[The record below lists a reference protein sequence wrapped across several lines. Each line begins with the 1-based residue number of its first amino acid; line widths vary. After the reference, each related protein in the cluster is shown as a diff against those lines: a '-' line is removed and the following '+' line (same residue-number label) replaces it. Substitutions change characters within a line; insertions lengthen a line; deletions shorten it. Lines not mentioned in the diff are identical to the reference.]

1 MRFPPHFRPIMIP
14 ALRAFAIALVALA
27 CTAVP
32 ARADVIG
39 VKQAEL
45 RVEDEALVLN
55 AEFDLALN
63 ATLDEAL
70 QKGIPLYFVLEFE
83 LTRPRWYWLDEKVL
97 TATTQYRVA
106 WQALTQTYR
115 ISSGLLAQTLGTAA
129 EVERFLSRVTA
140 REVGR
145 RDQVV
150 RGDRYIAA
158 VRLRLDTNQLPKPF
172 QVNAI
177 AAREWTLDS
186 GWHRW
191 NFTP

>member
-1 MRFPPHFRPIMIP
+1 MLPSPSFRPIVIA
-14 ALRAFAIALVALA
+14 ALRACVALLVALGCVA
-27 CTAVP
+27 AP
-32 ARADVIG
+32 AHADVIG
-39 VKQAEL
+39 VTNAEL
-45 RVEDEALVLN
+45 RVEEEALVLN

-83 LTRPRWYWLDEKVL
+83 LTRPRWYWVDEKVL
-97 TATTQYRVA
+97 TATSQNRVA

-115 ISSGLLAQTLGTAA
+115 ISSGLLAQSLTTAA

-150 RGDRYIAA
+150 RGDRYVAS

-177 AAREWTLDS
+177 ASREWTLDS

>member
-1 MRFPPHFRPIMIP
+1 MRFPPYFRPIMIP
-14 ALRAFAIALVALA
+14 ALRASAVVLVALA
-27 CTAVP
+27 CTAAP

-39 VKQAEL
+39 VTQAEL

-97 TATTQYRVA
+97 TSTTQYRVA

-115 ISSGLLAQTLGTAA
+115 ISSGLLAQTPGTAA

-145 RDQVV
+145 REQVV

-177 AAREWTLDS
+177 TAREWTLDS

>member
-1 MRFPPHFRPIMIP
+1 MLPSPSFRPIPIA
-14 ALRAFAIALVALA
+14 ALRACVVLLVALGCVA
-27 CTAVP
+27 AP

-39 VKQAEL
+39 VTNAEL
-45 RVEDEALVLN
+45 RIEEDALVLN

-83 LTRPRWYWLDEKVL
+83 LTRPRWYWVDEKVL
-97 TATTQYRVA
+97 TATSQNRVA

-115 ISSGLLAQTLGTAA
+115 ISSGLLAQSLTTAA

-150 RGDRYIAA
+150 RGDRYVAS

-177 AAREWTLDS
+177 ASREWTLDS